1 MILRGSVYSEVL
13 EMHTGITIITPKL
26 KPSSPPAVAYLFHG
40 LSADNGMW
48 TESSLLPVYAEEYNA
63 VFVMPEVGRSYYFDL
78 RHGQKFFTY
87 VADELPDIVASQ
99 FSISRRREDTAVID
113 VSMGGNGALRT
124 AFARPE
130 RFGMC
135 YAVSSGLL
143 YMREHIERLK
153 KMNNREAVAKVFG
166 PQRVADFRCMFG
178 EELEVRP
185 EERVSYWAEKA
196 AASSLRP
203 RLYTACGTEDPF
215 HKLNIRFRD
224 ELRGLGFDFTYEEW
238 PGAHDA
244 IFFNEALRRSLAF
257 CFADGHALPVTP
269 LALPTLDDD

>member
-1 MILRGSVYSEVL
+1 MILRGSVYSEAL
-13 EMHTGITIITPKL
+13 EMDTGITIITPKL

-48 TESSLLPVYAEEYNA
+48 SESSLLPVFAEEYNA

-87 VADELPDIVASQ
+87 VADELPEIVASQ
-99 FSISRRREDTAVID
+99 FGVSRRREDTAVIGA
-113 VSMGGNGALRT
+113 SMGGNGALRV

-135 YAVSSGLL
+135 CAFSSGLL

-153 KMNNREAVAKVFG
+153 KMNNWKAVAAVFG
-166 PQRVADFRCMFG
+166 PQREADFRCMFG
-178 EELEVRP
+178 EELDVRP
-185 EERVSYWAEKA
+185 EEQVSWWAEKA

-215 HKLNIRFRD
+215 HKQNTRFRD
-224 ELRGLGFDFTYEEW
+224 DLRGLGFDFVYEEW
-238 PGAHDA
+238 PGAHEPV
-244 IFFNEALRRSLAF
+244 FFNEALRRSLAF
-257 CFADGHALPVTP
+257 CFAGSHALPVKP
-269 LALPTLDDD
+269 LVLPTLDDD